1 VEDLVLAHKIWS
13 TLQNF
18 HERTNQVKARL
29 FETYRREYENF
40 SHLPGETTDTLFH
53 RFVSIVNK
61 MKANVIVLP
70 YTDHDQAM
78 KLLHSLDRGVWGT
91 KVDAIIESA
100 GYETLS
106 TNELFSKLKSTE
118 VDIQLRTKHEGHAKD
133 PNSLALVTSS
143 GQAANANSRPS
154 AFALSALLSVT
165 EEQLEEIGDDELALF
180 AKKIKRFSNNRKE
193 RWRSK
198 NTCFECG
205 RLGHFAADCPYK
217 EKGKYDSHKYKSKSP
232 NKKKKSH
239 KKGDHKNKKK
249 YKEEY
254 RKLRAFAATM
264 SDHDDSTTS
273 NATSSDSSSSEEEV
287 VVKQKKKAVKNFN
300 VLCYF
305 ATNRNPDGYCLMA
318 KDSKDEKNNDS
329 SDFENESEV
338 RTYDELVLEVES
350 LTYALNNRNK
360 LIKDTKAR
368 HTQFKIDLENA
379 AKEIELLKSAV
390 SELDELKAAQ
400 SKVAKIVSAECSE
413 CTTHMLDLVT
423 LQSKYAVLVEERDVA
438 MASLNELVF

>member
-143 GQAANANSRPS
+143 G
-154 AFALSALLSVT
+154 
-165 EEQLEEIGDDELALF
+165 
-180 AKKIKRFSNNRKE
+180 
-193 RWRSK
+193 
-198 NTCFECG
+198 
-205 RLGHFAADCPYK
+205 
-217 EKGKYDSHKYKSKSP
+217 
-232 NKKKKSH
+232 
-239 KKGDHKNKKK
+239 
-249 YKEEY
+249 
-254 RKLRAFAATM
+254 
-264 SDHDDSTTS
+264 
-273 NATSSDSSSSEEEV
+273 
-287 VVKQKKKAVKNFN
+287 
-300 VLCYF
+300 
-305 ATNRNPDGYCLMA
+305 
-318 KDSKDEKNNDS
+318 
-329 SDFENESEV
+329 
-338 RTYDELVLEVES
+338 
-350 LTYALNNRNK
+350 
-360 LIKDTKAR
+360 
-368 HTQFKIDLENA
+368 
-379 AKEIELLKSAV
+379 
-390 SELDELKAAQ
+390 
-400 SKVAKIVSAECSE
+400 
-413 CTTHMLDLVT
+413 
-423 LQSKYAVLVEERDVA
+423 
-438 MASLNELVF
+438 